1 MKTIQIEDISILL
14 ERKLIRSIR
23 LSVKPDGSVQLR
35 IPFFVSEQVALD
47 FVRSKWSWLLRTR
60 ERVLSRAQRPPLQY
74 TSGETHYLFGEPYT
88 LQIQPVTSGTNSVEL
103 ADGVIIMHCRPT
115 TTLAGRQALL
125 QTWYRAQ
132 LRTVLSSM
140 MEQWTARLC
149 EPDTT
154 WTIRRMRSEWGSCAA
169 RKRHILF
176 NLELA
181 RVPLSCIEYIVVH
194 ELTHLAVQNHGP
206 AFKFLMTQRLPQW
219 PQLRKQ
225 LKDAHALA

>member
-1 MKTIQIEDISILL
+1 MDCAT
-14 ERKLIRSIR
+14 
-23 LSVKPDGSVQLR
+23 
-35 IPFFVSEQVALD
+35 
-47 FVRSKWSWLLRTR
+47 LRTR
-60 ERVLSRAQRPPLQY
+60 HNMDDTPDALRV
-74 TSGETHYLFGEPYT
+74 
-88 LQIQPVTSGTNSVEL
+88 
-103 ADGVIIMHCRPT
+103 
-115 TTLAGRQALL
+115 
-125 QTWYRAQ
+125 
-132 LRTVLSSM
+132 
-140 MEQWTARLC
+140 
-149 EPDTT
+149 
-154 WTIRRMRSEWGSCAA
+154 GSCAA